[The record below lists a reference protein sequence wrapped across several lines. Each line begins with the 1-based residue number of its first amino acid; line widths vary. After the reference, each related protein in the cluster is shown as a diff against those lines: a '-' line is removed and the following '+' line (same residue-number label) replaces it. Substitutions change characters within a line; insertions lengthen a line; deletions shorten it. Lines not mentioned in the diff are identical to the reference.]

1 MGATKLSTKGQVVV
15 PLALRRQLG
24 LRPGD
29 VLEASLDQGTIRLT
43 PARRPRRK
51 ARILKDP
58 ISGLPVLSSGRA
70 TPKLTSEMV
79 ATALADFP

>member
-1 MGATKLSTKGQVVV
+1 MGTTKLSTKGQVVV

-51 ARILKDP
+51 ARILMDS

-70 TPKLTSEMV
+70 APELTSEMV
-79 ATALADFP
+79 AKALADFP